1 MRDFWKNT
9 SKMAAIG
16 FAAGILVG
24 LGFLLPYGVGAF
36 YAEYGAG
43 RFALHLGLS
52 GVLGAVNMGSAT
64 IYSLEHWGVLR
75 CTVTH
80 FIITMS
86 CLCLIGFPMG
96 WFTLHDPV
104 TPWVLGSCVVAYFV
118 IWLVMYLRGRRQV
131 RRINEALKSWKDAQ
145 GDE

>member
-80 FIITMS
+80 FVITMS

-96 WFTLHDPV
+96 WFTLHDSV
-104 TPWVLGSCVVAYFV
+104 TPWVLGSCVVVYFV

>member
-9 SKMAAIG
+9 AKMAAIG
-16 FAAGILVG
+16 FAAGLLVG

-43 RFALHLGLS
+43 RVALHLGLS

-80 FIITMS
+80 FVITMS
-86 CLCLIGFPMG
+86 CLCLIGFTMG
-96 WFTLHDPV
+96 WFALGDPV
-104 TPWVLGSCVVAYFV
+104 TPWVLGSCVVIYFV
-118 IWLVMYLRGRRQV
+118 IWLVMYLRGKRQV
-131 RRINEALKSWKDAQ
+131 RRINEALKTWKDAQ